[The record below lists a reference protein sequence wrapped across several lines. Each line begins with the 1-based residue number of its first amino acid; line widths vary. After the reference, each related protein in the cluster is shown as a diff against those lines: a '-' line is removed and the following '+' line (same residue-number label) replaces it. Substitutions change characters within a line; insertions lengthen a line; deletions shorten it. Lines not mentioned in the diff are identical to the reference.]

1 MATKQR
7 SIELLTGEGDR
18 RTSGGAG
25 GEAAGGHGGGPQ
37 PSPAAGTSE
46 RRQAGVLTPLEVLR
60 RARANVEHIGACA
73 VKGELSEIR
82 PHRNGHFF
90 FKLLDTADRKA
101 ALPCVLWSR
110 DARRLKFELKDGL
123 EVVLDGKLSLSD
135 FATVQLLVEEVQPV
149 GQGAH
154 ELAFQQMKEKLDKEG
169 LFAPERKRPL
179 PFLPR
184 AVGIVTS
191 THGAALHDVL
201 VRLFERFPPLRVV
214 VSPTVV
220 QGEQAPA
227 EIAAAL
233 ARLDQSRLVD
243 VILLVRGGGSRE
255 DLWAFNT
262 EPVARAIVATAV
274 PVICGVGHET
284 DVSIADL
291 VADLRAATPTAAA
304 VQCVPELAELV
315 HQLHDAELRM
325 RARVTH
331 AVELRRARVDAM
343 KTRLQH
349 AVSRRARAGQERLR
363 GLEGRVRARSPDRV
377 LRDLRT
383 RLTQLDGRLAAAA
396 AAAQRARAQRLALL
410 AARLDALSPLPVLAR
425 GYAVATRVEDGALIR
440 SVQDAP
446 AGSELSVRVVD
457 GSFRARVLEDD

>member
-7 SIELLTGEGDR
+7 SIELVTGEGAPR
-18 RTSGGAG
+18 AEPG
-25 GEAAGGHGGGPQ
+25 AAGR
-37 PSPAAGTSE
+37 AE
-46 RRQAGVLTPLEVLR
+46 RRQTGVLTPHEVLR
-60 RARANVEHIGACA
+60 RARANIEHIGACA

-82 PHRNGHFF
+82 PHRNGHYF

-110 DARRLKFELKDGL
+110 GARRLKFELKDGL

-135 FATVQLLVEEVQPV
+135 FASVQLLVEEVQPV

-154 ELAFQQMKEKLDKEG
+154 ELAFQQMKEKLEREG
-169 LFAPERKRPL
+169 LFDPKRRRTL

-184 AVGIVTS
+184 AVGVVTS

-201 VRLFERFPPLRVV
+201 VRLFERFPPLYVV

-227 EIAAAL
+227 EIARAL

-262 EPVARAIVATAV
+262 EPVARAIVATSV

-304 VQCVPELAELV
+304 VQCVPVLAELEQ
-315 HQLHDAELRM
+315 QLHEAELRM

-343 KTRLQH
+343 STRLEH
-349 AVSRRARAGQERLR
+349 ALSRRTRAGQERLR
-363 GLEGRVRARSPDRV
+363 GLEGRLRARAPDRV

-383 RLTQLDGRLAAAA
+383 RLAQLDARLAAAA

-425 GYAVATRVEDGALIR
+425 GYAVATRADDGALIR

-446 AGSELSVRVVD
+446 PGTELKVRVVD
-457 GSFRARVLEDD
+457 GSVRARVLDPD